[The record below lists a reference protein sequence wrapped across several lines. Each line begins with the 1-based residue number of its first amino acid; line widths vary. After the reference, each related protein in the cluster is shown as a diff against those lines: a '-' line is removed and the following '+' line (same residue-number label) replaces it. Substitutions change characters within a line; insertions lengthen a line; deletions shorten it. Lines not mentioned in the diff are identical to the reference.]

1 MYNILQFKMSNND
14 ELICEVIEE
23 PAEEDVMMVVRN
35 ALQILT
41 HDDPQ
46 NNVRMYSFR
55 PWMVYQDQEAFLQL
69 LNVNHILG
77 EAKPSEAMVAQYKH
91 ALQNEQSHSKVEDD
105 EINERREVIREAIRA
120 ILDDSDEHSNI
131 ISFDRSKLH

>member
-1 MYNILQFKMSNND
+1 MSIIQFKMSNDD

-55 PWMVYQDQEAFLQL
+55 PWMTYQDKEDFLQL

-77 EAKPSEAMVAQYKH
+77 EAKPSEAMIHQYKH

-105 EINERREVIREAIRA
+105 EINERREQIHQAIRS
-120 ILDDSDEHSNI
+120 ILNDSDQPNNI